1 MKDPEQPLE
10 EIKDKLVFSWLHW
23 AARKQTSSVQGSH
36 LKWCVEK
43 EPSCEEQGIAFNRH
57 TWEHV
62 WFLEAKKARVTGIR
76 EILVEARKE
85 TRIRTGRFLG
95 SVVGRL
101 DLILTQQTNERRDL
115 IIKPSRMTPHF
126 WFTGEGKRTS
136 KFGHKE
142 DNQNRTLSQKSTGTK
157 WYTQVK
163 GIKWRAQRQTHVL
176 VVS

>member
-1 MKDPEQPLE
+1 M
-10 EIKDKLVFSWLHW
+10 
-23 AARKQTSSVQGSH
+23 
-36 LKWCVEK
+36 
-43 EPSCEEQGIAFNRH
+43 
-57 TWEHV
+57 

-115 IIKPSRMTPHF
+115 IIKPLRMTPHI

-142 DNQNRTLSQKSTGTK
+142 DNQNRTLSQKPREFCQSL
-157 WYTQVK
+157 QVQHEGYSICPLDENGHNK
-163 GIKWRAQRQTHVL
+163 ILKSQKSDCGGVKNNK
-176 VVS
+176 